1 MREKLNGGR
10 RLHAFLSRLTIHRL
24 TLLMKRRAMRK
35 TAKQVFPTPTQSGRI
50 KLLHACWFS
59 RNGERKKKSIRV
71 NHNWYTSF
79 GGLRNKTPL
88 KRDKFEHSCISSHS
102 RSSRRLADITHSL
115 AAINQS
121 PLCSEKLG
129 EARARATSNNEIIKN
144 HLCVLKHNLCRL
156 AQIVARNKSPFISRL
171 THVRVLSLPLC
182 VVGALAQESVS
193 FRATTLASLSLSLS
207 LSASLVLRY
216 TRTCTFDHRPLARS
230 LSRSSA

>member
-1 MREKLNGGR
+1 MGIQLKIYTHSASFGSFEWWKITVKVHAWCKYNNSYKWSVHAEEWSNCWTTLTHVWCAHVKLRLKEAMREKLNGGR

-129 EARARATSNNEIIKN
+129 EARARAGDK
-144 HLCVLKHNLCRL
+144 R
-156 AQIVARNKSPFISRL
+156 QRN
-171 THVRVLSLPLC
+171 
-182 VVGALAQESVS
+182 
-193 FRATTLASLSLSLS
+193 
-207 LSASLVLRY
+207 Y
-216 TRTCTFDHRPLARS
+216 
-230 LSRSSA
+230 